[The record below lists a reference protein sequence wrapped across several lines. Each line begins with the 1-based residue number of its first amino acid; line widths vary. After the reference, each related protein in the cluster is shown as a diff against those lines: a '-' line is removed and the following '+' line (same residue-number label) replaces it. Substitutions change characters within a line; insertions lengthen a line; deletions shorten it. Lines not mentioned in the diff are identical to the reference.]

1 MQVVG
6 RLCEGCGE
14 AVTKMGAGDGCGSCD
29 VVVCAKC
36 LKGTARCPS
45 CQRPFDETRD
55 AAPRAERKGD
65 ATLDRGRRQAV
76 AIAVT
81 LVGAVVLA
89 VILGWSMAMAAL
101 YLFANALLLLQL
113 FRGRAWARWI
123 LFALTVLNAV
133 AYGHFGSTHFEA
145 AGSVPSLALAAIY
158 AWCAAILAMSKPLD
172 RFVRTQRLK
181 NP

>member
-1 MQVVG
+1 M
-6 RLCEGCGE
+6 GE
-14 AVTKMGAGDGCGSCD
+14 GDGCGSCD

-45 CQRPFDETRD
+45 CQRSFDETRD

-65 ATLDRGRRQAV
+65 AVLDRGRRQAV

-89 VILGWSMAMAAL
+89 VILGSPVGGAVMH
-101 YLFANALLLLQL
+101 LFLVALLLLQL

-123 LFALTVLNAV
+123 LFGVAVLISVSNGYQGLAHLE
-133 AYGHFGSTHFEA
+133 AFGA
-145 AGSVPSLALAAIY
+145 VPSLALAAIY